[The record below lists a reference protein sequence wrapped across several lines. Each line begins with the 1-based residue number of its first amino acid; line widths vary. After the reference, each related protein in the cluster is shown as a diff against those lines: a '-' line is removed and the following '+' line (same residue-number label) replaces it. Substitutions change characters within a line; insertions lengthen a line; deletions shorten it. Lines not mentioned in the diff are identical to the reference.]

1 MVLCWLAIFIIF
13 LIVEILTVN
22 LITIWFAFGAIA
34 AMILSIFTNNIFWQV
49 ITFILISIICLLI
62 TKKYYKK
69 NKLIKATPTNLDMV
83 IGKIGI
89 TTKAISPQESGEVK
103 VMRKIWT
110 AVASTQIPDNTRVK
124 ILLIDGVK
132 LVVEALKEEK

>member
-69 NKLIKATPTNLDMV
+69 NKLIKTIPTNLDMV

-103 VMRKIWT
+103 VMGKIWT